1 MTLNCL
7 FFKITRFIMLSDDV
21 MRKKLSRLVKTLP
34 FFTLQPKGSL
44 GSVSRFYLD
53 IVPTSRQ
60 K

>member
-1 MTLNCL
+1 
-7 FFKITRFIMLSDDV
+7 MLSDDV